1 VTTRLFWTDP
11 YLVEFDARVLARR
24 EHEGRPAVVL
34 DQTAFYAESGGQ
46 PSDAGTLQGVPVVS
60 VLEDGDSIL
69 HVLAAPVEGETV
81 HGSVD
86 AERRRDHRQQ
96 HHGQHLLSR
105 ALLDLHRAD
114 TIGFHLG
121 REISTVDLDRE
132 ISVSKALAAC
142 RRANEV
148 VWEARPVR
156 VRIVSQGEAAA
167 LGSPAAA
174 HVGEMVRL
182 VEVEGFDLNPCGGT
196 HPLTTAEVGLVLVT
210 SVERYKGGSRI
221 GFVCGQRALA
231 LAERR
236 NRTLDEVAALLQ
248 APREELASAARQIVE
263 RLAEADKRV
272 RDLGEKV
279 LDAEADALLAGCS
292 SFPAVLARVFE
303 GRSPEELRILALK
316 LVRRRPC
323 VALLGSRTD
332 KAHVVFAQSEG
343 QLHDIPGLLRDAV
356 GRLGG
361 RGGGRG
367 DVAQGGGDR
376 LEALDAAIEAAAD
389 AVRGG
394 SR

>member
-1 VTTRLFWTDP
+1 MTTRLFWTDP

-46 PSDAGTLQGVPVVS
+46 PSDTGTLEGVPVVS
-60 VLEDGDSIL
+60 VLEGGDAIL
-69 HVLAAPVEGETV
+69 HVLAARVEGETV
-81 HGSVD
+81 HGIVD

-96 HHGQHLLSR
+96 HHGQHLFSR
-105 ALLDLHRAD
+105 TLLDLHRAD

-121 REISTVDLDRE
+121 REVSTVDLDRE
-132 ISVSKALAAC
+132 ISMPQALAAC

-156 VRIVSQGEAAA
+156 VRMVSRDEAAA
-167 LGSPAAA
+167 LGVPAAE
-174 HVGEMVRL
+174 HVGEQVRL

-196 HPLTTAEVGLVLVT
+196 HPRTTAEVGLVLVT
-210 SVERYKGGSRI
+210 SVERYKGGARV
-221 GFVCGQRALA
+221 GFVCGHRALA

-236 NRTLDEVAALLQ
+236 NLALDEVASVLQ
-248 APREELASAARQIVE
+248 APREELGAAARHLVD
-263 RLAEADKRV
+263 RLAEADKRT
-272 RDLGEKV
+272 RDLADRL
-279 LDAEADALLAGCS
+279 LDAEADALLAACTS
-292 SFPAVLARVFE
+292 LPAVIARVFE
-303 GRSPEELRILALK
+303 GRPAEGLRVLALK

-343 QLHDIPGLLRDAV
+343 QPHDIPALLREAV
-356 GRLGG
+356 ARLGG

-376 LEALDAAIEAAAD
+376 IEALDTAIEAAAR
-389 AVRGG
+389 AVRGEA
-394 SR
+394 S